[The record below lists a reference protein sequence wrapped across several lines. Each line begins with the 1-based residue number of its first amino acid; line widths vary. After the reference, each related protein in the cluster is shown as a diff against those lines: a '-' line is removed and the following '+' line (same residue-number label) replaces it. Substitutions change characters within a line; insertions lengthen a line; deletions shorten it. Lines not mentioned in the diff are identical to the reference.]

1 MGISLEQTNGVGVV
15 ALHYPPANAYNT
27 DRLHELADIIAK
39 IRRDDAVR
47 VVVVRSALEKFF
59 SAGADISV
67 LETADNAA
75 FANLLIVAHETMD
88 MITHTPKIFIA
99 AVAGHCIG
107 GGLELALACDLRFG
121 AEGKYGI
128 GLGEINLG
136 LNPAM
141 GGTQR
146 LPRLIRRSRALQ
158 LMVTGETIKPDI
170 AHEWGILDRLSP
182 ADVFWDEVMAY
193 AEKLA
198 KGPSL
203 AQGYAKLSLNEGL
216 ESSLAEGLTLER
228 AHQNLLFTSED
239 ATEGVKAFLQ
249 KRPAQFKGR

>member
-1 MGISLEQTNGVGVV
+1 MAISFEQSGGVGTIT
-15 ALHYPPANAYNT
+15 LNYPPANAYDT
-27 DRLHELADIIAK
+27 ARLHEMADVITR
-39 IRRDDAVR
+39 IRQDDGVR
-47 VVVVRSALEKFF
+47 VVVVRSGLEKFF

-67 LETADNAA
+67 LQTSSPAS
-75 FANLLIVAHETMD
+75 FANLLVVAHETMD
-88 MITHTPKIFIA
+88 MIAHTPKIFIA

-121 AEGKYGI
+121 AEGRYGI

-146 LPRLIRRSRALQ
+146 LPRLIQRSRALH
-158 LMVTGETIKPDI
+158 LMVTGETIKPEV
-170 AHEWGILDRLSP
+170 AHQWGILDRLFP
-182 ADVFWDEVMAY
+182 ADAFMGEVTAY

-228 AHQNLLFTSED
+228 AHQNLLFKSED
-239 ATEGVKAFLQ
+239 AGEGVKAFLE

>member
-1 MGISLEQTNGVGVV
+1 MAISLEQSNGVGIIGID
-15 ALHYPPANAYNT
+15 YPPANAYDI
-27 DRLHELADIIAK
+27 DRLNELADVITK
-39 IRRDDAVR
+39 IRRDDAIR
-47 VVVVRSALEKFF
+47 VVVVRSMLEKFF

-67 LETADNAA
+67 LKTANKAA
-75 FANLLIVAHETMD
+75 FANLLVVAHETMD
-88 MITHTPKIFIA
+88 MIAHTPKMFIA

-146 LPRLIRRSRALQ
+146 LPRLIRRSRALH
-158 LMVTGETIKPDI
+158 LMVTGETIRPDV
-170 AHEWGILDRLSP
+170 AYEWGILDRLYP
-182 ADVFWDEVMAY
+182 AERFWDEVMAY
-193 AEKLA
+193 ATKLA

-228 AHQNLLFTSED
+228 AHQNMLFNSDD
-239 ATEGVKAFLQ
+239 AAEGIKAFLE

>member
-1 MGISLEQTNGVGVV
+1 MAITLEQTNGVGIVT
-15 ALHYPPANAYNT
+15 LNYPPANAYDT
-27 DRLHELADIIAK
+27 DRLHELADIITQ
-39 IRRDDAVR
+39 IRRDESIR

-67 LETADNAA
+67 LKTSNSSA
-75 FANLLIVAHETMD
+75 FANLLVIAHETMD
-88 MITHTPKIFIA
+88 MIAHTPKIFIA

-146 LPRLIRRSRALQ
+146 LPRLIQRSRALH
-158 LMVTGETIKPDI
+158 LMVTGETLKPEV
-170 AHEWGILDRLSP
+170 AHQWGLLDRLFP
-182 ADVFWDEVMAY
+182 ADTFWNDVLAY

-203 AQGYAKLSLNEGL
+203 AQGYAKLSLNQGL
-216 ESSLAEGLTLER
+216 ESSLAEGLSLER
-228 AHQNLLFTSED
+228 AHQNLLFKSDD
-239 ATEGVKAFLQ
+239 AAEGLKAFLE
-249 KRPAQFKGR
+249 KRPAQFTGR

>member
-1 MGISLEQTNGVGVV
+1 MAIDLEQTNGVGIVT
-15 ALHYPPANAYNT
+15 LNYPPANAYDT
-27 DRLHELADIIAK
+27 DRLHELADVITK
-39 IRRDDAVR
+39 IRGDDSIR
-47 VVVVRSALEKFF
+47 VIVVRSALEKFF

-67 LETADNAA
+67 LKTSNNSA
-75 FANLLIVAHETMD
+75 FANLLVIAHETMD
-88 MITHTPKIFIA
+88 MIAHTPKIFIA

-146 LPRLIRRSRALQ
+146 LPRLIQRSRALH
-158 LMVTGETIKPDI
+158 LMVTGETLKPEV
-170 AHEWGILDRLSP
+170 AHQWGILDRLFP
-182 ADVFWDEVMAY
+182 ADTFWNDVLAY

-203 AQGYAKLSLNEGL
+203 AQGYAKLSLNQGL
-216 ESSLAEGLTLER
+216 ESSLAEGLSLER
-228 AHQNLLFTSED
+228 AHQNLLFKSED
-239 ATEGVKAFLQ
+239 AAEGLKAFLE
-249 KRPAQFKGR
+249 KRPAQFTGR

>member
-1 MGISLEQTNGVGVV
+1 MAISLEQTGGVGIVT
-15 ALHYPPANAYNT
+15 LNYPPANAYDTN
-27 DRLHELADIIAK
+27 RLHELADIITK
-39 IRRDDAVR
+39 IRRDDAIR
-47 VVVVRSALEKFF
+47 VVVIRSALEKFF

-67 LETADNAA
+67 LQTSDNAS
-75 FANLLIVAHETMD
+75 FANLLVVAHETMD
-88 MITHTPKIFIA
+88 MIAHTPKIFIA

-107 GGLELALACDLRFG
+107 GGLEVALACDLRFG

-146 LPRLIRRSRALQ
+146 LPRLIHRSRALH
-158 LMVTGETIKPDI
+158 LMVTGETIKPDV
-170 AHEWGILDRLSP
+170 AHEWGILDRLFP
-182 ADVFWDEVMAY
+182 ADIFWSEVLAY
-193 AEKLA
+193 AGKLA

-239 ATEGVKAFLQ
+239 ASEGVKAFLE
-249 KRPAQFKGR
+249 KRPPQFKGR

>member
-1 MGISLEQTNGVGVV
+1 MAITLEQTNGVGVV
-15 ALHYPPANAYNT
+15 TLNYPPANAYDT
-27 DRLHELADIIAK
+27 DRLHELADVITK
-39 IRRDDAVR
+39 IRRDDSIR

-67 LETADNAA
+67 LKTSNNST
-75 FANLLIVAHETMD
+75 FANLLVIAHETMD
-88 MITHTPKIFIA
+88 MIAHTPKIFIA

-121 AEGKYGI
+121 AEGKYGV

-146 LPRLIRRSRALQ
+146 LPRLIQRSRALH
-158 LMVTGETIKPDI
+158 LMVTGETLKPDV
-170 AHEWGILDRLSP
+170 AHQWGILDRLFP
-182 ADVFWDEVMAY
+182 ADTFWNDVLAY

-198 KGPSL
+198 KGPTL
-203 AQGYAKLSLNEGL
+203 AQGYAKLSLNRGL
-216 ESSLAEGLTLER
+216 ESSLAEGLSLER

-239 ATEGVKAFLQ
+239 AAEGLKAFLE
-249 KRPAQFKGR
+249 KRPAQFTGR